1 MPPETPTTTVRPLS
15 MDHLLLREL
24 VVAVWHLAA
33 QDALEGDRGHLARQ
47 GLAGAL
53 GPFVEP
59 ARLARGDDGQL
70 VLVAARGRKQCC
82 QFGHVVHPLVI
93 AAAECDR
100 RLPRQR
106 GPSLLL

>member
-24 VVAVWHLAA
+24 LVAVRHLAA

-53 GPFVEP
+53 GPLVEP

-70 VLVAARGRKQCC
+70 VLVAARGRKQRS
-82 QFGHVVHPLVI
+82 QLGHVVHPPSCRPPG
-93 AAAECDR
+93 AASRYPR
-100 RLPRQR
+100 RPRAVA
-106 GPSLLL
+106 